1 MRIFTV
7 LVSAVVLGLSTPV
20 SAQTIE
26 PVSYSPE
33 FRTALEDDLGEREG
47 TYLQET
53 LTRFVTEALAAR
65 GVDDRNVRI
74 ELSILNA
81 RPNRPTFEQAANTP
95 GLDSFRSVS
104 IGGAELQGVVRN
116 ADGAVIANVEHRYYS
131 HDLWLA
137 SQTADTWGDA
147 RRAMRRFATKVADA
161 VAAS

>member
-33 FRTALEDDLGEREG
+33 FQTALEDDLGEREG

-53 LTRFVTEALAAR
+53 LTRYVTQALAER
-65 GVDDRNVRI
+65 GVDNRNVRI
-74 ELSILNA
+74 EMSILNA
-81 RPNRPTFEQAANTP
+81 RPNRPTFEQVASTP
-95 GLDSFRSVS
+95 GLDSFRSIS
-104 IGGAELQGVVRN
+104 IGGAELEGVVRDAN
-116 ADGAVIANVEHRYYS
+116 GAVIANVEHRYYS
-131 HDLWLA
+131 NDLLTA
-137 SQTADTWGDA
+137 AQNADTWGDA

-161 VAAS
+161 VAAN